1 MDNMVNR
8 SKSIKKAIKDI
19 IRLAILLIVLVTINW
34 FYEPIMKNPMSE
46 TAENFFLTIFL
57 LLPALIIANGK
68 KLLRA
73 LNDDGE

>member
-34 FYEPIMKNPMSE
+34 FYEPIMKNPMPE
-46 TAENFFLTIFL
+46 TVDSFFLTIFL